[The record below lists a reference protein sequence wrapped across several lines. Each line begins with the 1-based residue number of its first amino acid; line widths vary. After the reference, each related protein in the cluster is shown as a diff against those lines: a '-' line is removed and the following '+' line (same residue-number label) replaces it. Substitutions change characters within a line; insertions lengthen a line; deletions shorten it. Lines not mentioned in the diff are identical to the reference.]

1 MYTIRLP
8 VHLNR
13 PVKLNFAYQD
23 VENRGI
29 VYDRDSQPVEIFNDT
44 SEITYH
50 EIEGQVPDKC
60 KKCHVIVSLTA
71 QMGSQVKQGLSV
83 TSQDVIGK

>member
-23 VENRGI
+23 AENGGI
-29 VYDRDSQPVEIFNDT
+29 YNRDSQPVEIFNDT

-71 QMGSQVKQGLSV
+71 QMDSQVKQGLPV

>member
-1 MYTIRLP
+1 MIRLP

-23 VENRGI
+23 AENGRI
-29 VYDRDSQPVEIFNDT
+29 YNRDSQPVETYNDT
-44 SEITYH
+44 NEITYR
-50 EIEGQVPDKC
+50 ENREQVPGEC
-60 KKCHVIVSLTA
+60 KKCHVILSLTA
-71 QMGSQVKQGLSV
+71 QMGGQVKQGLSV